1 MEIIDSH
8 IHIGNLSDTDTIT
21 PEQVREQLT
30 SWGVS
35 GGLMI
40 PIAKRGGNDN
50 LKTHTTLYTNA
61 IKAGFDVA
69 LYVNPQM
76 LEISPDLYR
85 FLCFRFKAL
94 KIHPDAVILSDQFIH
109 QICEIDTSLKL
120 PLMIHTGANDCCHA
134 GRFETFIQQYPELKF
149 VLCHARPSDE
159 AFPLMMKYPNVWIDT
174 AFLPFHDLSVNFTK
188 DIEDRILFGTD
199 YPANRWFPHLGDET
213 EWYQQQITSIIK
225 TFPSEVAEKILYK
238 NYSNL
243 FINNLNQ

>member
-1 MEIIDSH
+1 MEITDSH
-8 IHIGNLSDTDTIT
+8 IHIGNLSDEETIT

-35 GGLMI
+35 GGLMM

-50 LKTHTTLYTNA
+50 LKTHTTLYANA
-61 IKAGFDVA
+61 INAGFDVA
-69 LYVNPQM
+69 LYINPQM
-76 LEISPDLYR
+76 LDVSPDLSH
-85 FLCFRFKAL
+85 FLSSQFKAL
-94 KIHPDAVILSDQFIH
+94 KIHPDAVIFSDQLIY
-109 QICEIDTSLKL
+109 QVCEIATFLKL

-213 EWYQQQITSIIK
+213 KWYQQQITSIIK
-225 TFPSEVAEKILYK
+225 TFPSEVAEKMLCK
-238 NYSNL
+238 NYNRL
-243 FINNLNQ
+243 FTK

>member
-50 LKTHTTLYTNA
+50 LRIHTTLYANA

-69 LYVNPQM
+69 LYANPQM
-76 LEISPDLYR
+76 LDVSPDLSH
-85 FLCFRFKAL
+85 FLDFQFKAL
-94 KIHPDAVILSDQFIH
+94 KIHPDAVIFSDQLIY
-109 QICEIDTSLKL
+109 QVCEIATFLKL

-213 EWYQQQITSIIK
+213 KWYQQQITSIIK
-225 TFPSEVAEKILYK
+225 TFPSEVAEKMLCK
-238 NYSNL
+238 NYNRL
-243 FINNLNQ
+243 FTK

>member
-8 IHIGNLSDTDTIT
+8 IHIGNLSDTEFVT

-30 SWGVS
+30 AWGVT
-35 GGLMI
+35 GGLVM
-40 PIAKRGGNDN
+40 PIAMRGGGDDWV
-50 LKTHTTLYTNA
+50 KHKALYTSASN
-61 IKAGFDVA
+61 IGFDLA
-69 LYVNPQM
+69 LYVNTDM
-76 LEISPDLYR
+76 LRQSPNLSDYLL
-85 FLCFRFKAL
+85 FSFKAL
-94 KIHPDAVILSDQFIH
+94 KIHPDAVSFSTREIH
-109 QICEIDTSLKL
+109 QICDIATSLNL

-149 VLCHARPSDE
+149 VLCHARPSAE
-159 AFPLMMKYPNVWIDT
+159 AFPLMMKYPNVWIDI

-225 TFPSEVAEKILYK
+225 TFPSEVAGKMLCQ
-238 NYSNL
+238 NYNRL
-243 FINNLNQ
+243 FTK